1 MSDLLRVVISSCG
14 ALVVA
19 VVLRG
24 DPWVDAGTPSA
35 LRPGGVAIF
44 LRDFFERNGFDRS
57 IR

>member
-1 MSDLLRVVISSCG
+1 
-14 ALVVA
+14 VVA